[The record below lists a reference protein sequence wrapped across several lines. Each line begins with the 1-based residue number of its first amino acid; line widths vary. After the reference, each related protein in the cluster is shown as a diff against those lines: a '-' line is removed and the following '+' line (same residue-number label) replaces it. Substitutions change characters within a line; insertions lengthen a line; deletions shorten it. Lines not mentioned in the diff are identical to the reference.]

1 MCVGLPFKLGGDSL
15 TRPQRAHHRWGRA
28 DFFDGRRKSLFVKI
42 AGFGPSDVLYDMGC
56 GDASLL
62 TYSVRN
68 SNIAKAVGFEN
79 MPSRARR
86 AQLMIR
92 RAGLEDRITI
102 EGDMY
107 EADLSKA
114 DVIFDMMPEGR
125 NDYGLLYGKRGKI
138 RAGTKLIKH
147 DLPLVGFMPDRI
159 ELPFYLMEYP
169 FRKAR
174 SRREWAQTVLMQPGA
189 TPEDLWHELYF
200 YRYEKSYGRSEIR
213 DFKAMLL
220 NRVRRP

>member
-1 MCVGLPFKLGGDSL
+1 
-15 TRPQRAHHRWGRA
+15 
-28 DFFDGRRKSLFVKI
+28 
-42 AGFGPSDVLYDMGC
+42 
-56 GDASLL
+56 
-62 TYSVRN
+62 
-68 SNIAKAVGFEN
+68 
-79 MPSRARR
+79 
-86 AQLMIR
+86 
-92 RAGLEDRITI
+92 
-102 EGDMY
+102 MY

-125 NDYGLLYGKRGKI
+125 NDYGLLYGKRSKI

-159 ELPFYLMEYP
+159 ELPFYLTEYP

-174 SRREWAQTVLMQPGA
+174 SRREWAQTVLMQPRA

-200 YRYEKSYGRSEIR
+200 YGYEKSYGRSEIT
-213 DFKAMLL
+213 DFKTMLL

>member
-1 MCVGLPFKLGGDSL
+1 
-15 TRPQRAHHRWGRA
+15 
-28 DFFDGRRKSLFVKI
+28 
-42 AGFGPSDVLYDMGC
+42 MGC

-62 TYSVRN
+62 IYSVRK
-68 SNIAKAVGFEN
+68 SNVARAVGFEN

-86 AQLMIR
+86 ARLMIKE
-92 RAGLEDRITI
+92 AGLEDRISI

-114 DVIFDMMPEGR
+114 CVIFDMIPEGR
-125 NDYGLLYGKRGKI
+125 DDYGALYGKRSKI
-138 RAGTKLIKH
+138 KAGTRLIKH
-147 DLPLVGFMPDRI
+147 DLPLIGFLPDRI

-169 FRKAR
+169 FRKALGR
-174 SRREWAQTVLMQPGA
+174 QEWAQSVLLLPGA

-200 YRYEKSYGRSEIR
+200 YGYEKLYGRSEIR

-220 NRVRRP
+220 NRVKRP

>member
-1 MCVGLPFKLGGDSL
+1 MGGNPL
-15 TRPQRAHHRWGRA
+15 ARPQRAHRRWGIA
-28 DFFDGRRKSLFVKI
+28 DFFDDRRKSLFVKI
-42 AGFGPSDVLYDMGC
+42 ADFRPSDVLYDMGC

-62 TYSVRN
+62 IYSVRK
-68 SNIAKAVGFEN
+68 SNVARAVGFEN

-86 AQLMIR
+86 ARLMIKE
-92 RAGLEDRITI
+92 AGLEDRISI

-114 DVIFDMMPEGR
+114 CVIFDMIPEGR
-125 NDYGLLYGKRGKI
+125 DDYGALYGKRSKI
-138 RAGTKLIKH
+138 KAGTRLIKH
-147 DLPLVGFMPDRI
+147 DLPLIGFLPDRI

-169 FRKAR
+169 FRKALGR
-174 SRREWAQTVLMQPGA
+174 QEWAQSVLLLPGA

-200 YRYEKSYGRSEIR
+200 YGYEKLYGRSEIR

-220 NRVRRP
+220 NRVKRP